1 MYGHRNNEMLARSV
15 SGSRLLFR
23 EPIKRCA
30 PPLCRKDSRIL
41 TISGILFCINNDFMD
56 FSANKNI
63 IRSTSPKK
71 LDFHDIIKKNLIV

>member
-41 TISGILFCINNDFMD
+41 IRFQEFCFELTILWILVQTKILLEVQVQ
-56 FSANKNI
+56 KN
-63 IRSTSPKK
+63 
-71 LDFHDIIKKNLIV
+71 